1 MAESKKKPRN
11 KNGNAAFCK
20 GNKLASKENRDMEK
34 EKQEK
39 GLVGMQINDILAK
52 GVPDAAEF
60 MVKVVQGIE
69 YPDELKA
76 KCAMY
81 IFDRLIGKPGITVDA
96 NVDKDITVTLS
107 EELKEFAK

>member
-1 MAESKKKPRN
+1 MAEGSKKAKTP
-11 KNGNAAFCK
+11 KGNPAFCK
-20 GNKLASKENRDMEK
+20 GNKLASKENRNIEQ